1 MADQNPFSEFGGELK
16 AKVSS
21 DNPFSEFGGELKKK
35 EPTSLGFS
43 VTPLPSQDKFQQG
56 LKFAQQ
62 GFKMPSADVQ
72 RQKKEQGYLL
82 NTVSSLDRG
91 FYKNLVGNP
100 VKGLG
105 TLLQGTTA
113 KVLGG
118 SGKGFV
124 SEALIDFGD
133 YFNKTIDEL
142 APQDEEFKNSLTDQF
157 AQAFGQVGSLVLTAG
172 AGGGGKGA
180 SMATQLAPKAAG
192 KAAAARG
199 LAAELTSPTS
209 ISAGLSMGQAEFE
222 KAKQFGASDEDAFEV
237 FYKNAAV
244 GSVLEKIPTMQ
255 FLKRFNQATSG
266 GIANYIKTK
275 GVAGI
280 TGGLEEMTT
289 EVLQQIYANKTAKD
303 VYNIN
308 QNIFEDLTSS
318 GGIGF
323 GVGFLLNAMGA
334 KARLL
339 KRDGKT
345 SEAKQIQDQIQQFES
360 KIEDDNKKGQ
370 DEKIK
375 VNNIVDKIEKGELV
389 PLEDIEFYEANKN
402 KIDKAIQAKQLEAE
416 LSAPSVI
423 MPEENVAPEIIE
435 PTRPAVIMPEENVP
449 VETTVVRPEQQGKA
463 PSVIMPEANVAPEV
477 AETVVTEEVKPTE
490 VKPTE
495 EANYNV
501 IAADYLFTGGKGVIL
516 STDYFLQALTA
527 SFPYSSEK
535 INEIRNRYANKFG
548 NIKDDIGTDSYNS
561 AINEIKDEINKTYNN
576 EKASELFDKIV
587 NNSTGFTL
595 SREGNKV
602 SSELEKLNEEF
613 KPTETKAEVK
623 PTEVKPEVKSKLE
636 AFKSKFAPQP
646 KQLSLKGIG
655 AAETRKINEEAKKV
669 EPKDA
674 RGFALSWLATG
685 DESVSPDSLNK
696 LLGSFRASLNVG
708 KVKKTQEER
717 LRDYV
722 DKEGEDI
729 DKVADKIWDRL
740 PEQMQDKFTSMD
752 VRDQLEMLIAEYPTR
767 KDAAAA
773 LVEYGTGE
781 QGVEEQQARYEEG
794 KGVSE
799 TQEEAPIEI
808 KGGFVP
814 IEEDIDAKSL
824 SKNIEDKYNVKL
836 DLFETDKDISLSKI
850 VVPKETRGKGIGT
863 SAMEEIINYADIN
876 NKRILLTPSTDF
888 GGTSVD
894 RLKEFYKGF
903 GFVENKGKNKD
914 FTTKETMYR
923 NPIQVEETPFAIE
936 EVTSEE
942 VNQMQDIVKDYIN
955 EGITSL
961 PEIKKAIAKE
971 LGYNTRK
978 LRQTID
984 DAYNKYTATKEAAPV
999 EVTSGVVGR
1008 IGNALKK
1015 MFGKDAQKPFVAKDS
1030 KALEA
1035 KLSDIKDD
1043 VRFQIEAGFRGANDM
1058 PVAYRYDTD
1067 QVARERFDIP
1077 KLKKIGEGSD
1087 RVVFDLKDGKV
1098 LKIAKTPRGL
1108 EQNIYEGDYYLSGT
1122 ILPETFERGLNY
1134 VVVEKISPA
1143 ITRTIDLGIADI
1155 NIESDK
1161 KGIGKLNDLLKKL
1174 KQFTQKDFDNHNGD
1188 LQDILAE
1195 YDLTD
1200 IMNYDVIWNDFT
1212 AKRNWGL
1219 KDGEPLHLDGGTFG
1233 GIQMLDR
1240 FKGQKPLSDPEFRD
1254 IYNKSKKAKIENK
1267 DVDKFTKFMAEPNAD
1282 LSRGIEKQKIIDKAK
1297 QDGTFMKAPNGKKS
1311 NLNEEQW
1318 VSVRTKEFKNWFGDW
1333 ESNPKDASKVVDKNG
1348 EPRVIYHGTN
1358 ANFDKFDKEKLGS
1371 KNWMA
1376 DSAYTGFFFA
1386 GDKKTSQAYVGI
1398 NNADWMGLSMAQSP
1412 ILTSVVNKYKT
1423 ELEAAE
1429 KSVENVSQ
1437 SEIEKARK
1445 KHEKSIAPLV
1455 DKLREIKTPE
1465 SFIKEFAEFKR
1476 IPTEVF
1482 KDIDRINTENG
1493 NNKRLNDVKDKI
1505 FKEVEK
1511 GWFNEKGLEPIILNL
1526 FLNVRNPLVFDFE
1539 NNEDTEGLAEK
1550 IKAAKLLGNDGV
1562 IFNNLADGADV
1573 DDIFVAFEPNQIKSA
1588 EKNTGAY
1595 AVDDERINFMSDNG
1609 ILGFTYKNKM
1619 YLNGEKLNPN
1629 TPIHEAGHIWVEWTK
1644 TNDPKIYAKGMEL
1657 VEGSPYLAKVKE
1669 SKFYQQQTEN
1679 MNDAEKAEYF
1689 KNEALAMAIGDKGA
1703 QFVVESKKESFKDW
1717 LKTLW
1722 TKIKSLTGF
1731 KDLTEEEFQNLTFE
1745 EFSKMAVKEILGVE
1759 NDLDQFQAARSM
1771 KKKKEFV
1778 KGKVRGEANKRA
1790 IDDFEVDDMVK
1801 LIKADYDLQTLK
1813 NIKDAIQKRS
1823 AEEVLPS
1830 QPRKIGER
1838 RGERKRV
1845 EPRVEGDEAAG
1856 EGEATPTEDVEKEW
1870 QGAIT
1875 IAANEERRQMLGLP
1889 EYQREKQSFEEW
1901 TNKAIKMIKRGYNVE
1916 KLLDKMEKGNYSPT
1930 PEENQIRKIYVAKL
1944 KSDYDANPTPELE
1957 KKLIRYAQLND
1968 IVNSQLGRQLRSL
1981 ADVTE
1986 PRETLADFVISKM
1999 EANNVDELTEKQR
2012 KQVEKQYEEI
2022 KKKEE
2027 DVEAKLEIND
2037 ELNAQLL
2044 AETVFKEE
2052 KAKRKPYQKTK
2063 DYKADRKSIIE
2074 SIKQKWKDKDKP
2086 TDVLMALPFPVP
2098 TKKAQQLVAI
2108 APDVSKLMA
2117 SYIEEGVDDLKEIVS
2132 RIYVDLR
2139 NEIDGLSEKDI
2150 FDVIAGRYKKEKPL
2164 LTQLQLKK
2172 AELKKE
2178 AELIAKIEDIM
2189 AGNMPTNEKAK
2200 IEQNQRIT
2208 QLRNELRDLKKE
2220 VGFYDLSKINS
2231 LKEKNLEKIKEIDEK
2246 IQKGDFEKAI
2256 KAPSFLEN
2264 PEFRKKYPKEYEAY
2278 IQSAKELSD
2287 KKHEFE
2293 VSLAKDELKGLTFR
2307 DKLVKRWGPE
2317 FKNTLSAIKATLDN
2331 SFIFIQ
2337 LGPAIW
2343 SNPLLLP
2350 KVLNEQ
2356 RKVIFNEGRFKRE
2369 IVQIFENKELAN
2381 LIEVSGLDIL
2391 DPQTLRESLREEQL
2405 GGTDFL
2411 ERSVEIKG
2419 KKYSLATII
2428 KAPFERI
2435 AIAAGNYVRL
2445 KLFLESV
2452 SHLEAQGKT
2461 IETHEKEFKD
2471 AARIANEMTARGE
2484 LAEEFK
2490 TGKLKTLSSL
2500 TWAPKMIGST
2510 INLLGLG
2517 DIYNYALG
2525 RKGYYASLSPELRK
2539 AAIGKMATAIT
2550 VPYLIMAAIALD
2562 DDFEVDYDPRSVTFG
2577 QLKQLS
2583 TGESWNPY
2591 GRFTS
2596 VVRYLILMMLGVRY
2610 IGDEKLRADF
2620 KTETFKF
2627 FRGKMAPAYGLGLDL
2642 AFREGFDGQ
2651 PLSFNDVAKD
2661 AITPLAIKD
2670 LKSYMEDD
2678 GTWGLI
2684 TKGLPAIS
2692 GIKVGTEK
2700 QFNQAKQPLEDV
2712 IKKHA
2717 RTDATYYSFEL
2728 KNPSTK
2734 EIATKEQF
2742 NKFVKER
2749 DRLIA
2754 EKLTD
2759 LYNGYVIT
2767 DSPNPV
2773 PFVSLEAN
2781 EAGKQISTAK
2791 SEATKEAKEIVFG
2804 KKKKTAME
2812 RLIER
2817 KRRLLRR

>member
-16 AKVSS
+16 TKVST

-35 EPTSLGFS
+35 ESTSSGFS
-43 VTPLPSQDKFQQG
+43 VTPLASQDKFQQG
-56 LKFAQQ
+56 LAMAKSPIASAVKKDTQKDDSKFAGMYNNALAGISTAVGGTAYLAEVVFGGRPETMVTRLASARALQQ
-62 GFKMPSADVQ
+62 KAENFFDKLRSDKSSKQFEQEQREQFDITPLQKENQMSREDALFLTMLDPKKLNPIQLEKYNQILSQNKGKEAPSSVFSGVDVKDVESAIFQAPRQILDFTMGAASSGFSYVPQAISNASNEIYEVDKENKLTDA
-72 RQKKEQGYLL
+72 QKAIYIFTQAAIQTALEK
-82 NTVSSLDRG
+82 VSLDLIL
-91 FYKNLVGNP
+91 KNT
-100 VKGLG
+100 GLG
-105 TLLQGTTA
+105 KFAKQKIANQITDKFVKSGIKATAEDIEKEAIKLASSMASRAKRIGIKAVTGAITEPGTEGLQT
-113 KVLGG
+113 GG
-118 SGKGFV
+118 SEGIKLLTNKLSKTNVFNEKDIIANLGKNIINSAVLATGPGAIGGGFVGGFQNTNKAIRSEVAKAGKKYFIDGTEV
-124 SEALIDFGD
+124 SEAE
-133 YFNKTIDEL
+133 FNKATGNKNVVSDITNIQQEISKQVEEGNIT
-142 APQDEEFKNSLTDQF
+142 PQEAEAANIT
-157 AQAFGQVGSLVLTAG
+157 AQQYAQIAG
-172 AGGGGKGA
+172 
-180 SMATQLAPKAAG
+180 
-192 KAAAARG
+192 
-199 LAAELTSPTS
+199 
-209 ISAGLSMGQAEFE
+209 
-222 KAKQFGASDEDAFEV
+222 
-237 FYKNAAV
+237 
-244 GSVLEKIPTMQ
+244 KIPTTVSPQ
-255 FLKRFNQATSG
+255 DKYRIIG
-266 GIANYIKTK
+266 GIEQREA
-275 GVAGI
+275 
-280 TGGLEEMTT
+280 
-289 EVLQQIYANKTAKD
+289 
-303 VYNIN
+303 
-308 QNIFEDLTSS
+308 
-318 GGIGF
+318 
-323 GVGFLLNAMGA
+323 LNA
-334 KARLL
+334 R
-339 KRDGKT
+339 
-345 SEAKQIQDQIQQFES
+345 KQQAYDELTNLDPVFRKEKQDQI
-360 KIEDDNKKGQ
+360 D
-370 DEKIK
+370 
-375 VNNIVDKIEKGELV
+375 L
-389 PLEDIEFYEANKN
+389 
-402 KIDKAIQAKQLEAE
+402 IQAKIDETNDYLEGIVSGKKPEYKEKRGMYFKVDSEGNETPINKETYDLAKSIRE
-416 LSAPSVI
+416 EDERKAKEEVDTTPAVI
-423 MPEENVAPEIIE
+423 MPEENVAPQVVE
-435 PTRPAVIMPEENVP
+435 PSKGPAVIMPEENVP
-449 VETTVVRPEQQGKA
+449 AETTVVRPEQQGKGA
-463 PSVIMPEANVAPEV
+463 AVIMPEANVAPEV
-477 AETVVTEEVKPTE
+477 AETMVTEEVKPT
-490 VKPTE
+490 
-495 EANYNV
+495 
-501 IAADYLFTGGKGVIL
+501 
-516 STDYFLQALTA
+516 Q
-527 SFPYSSEK
+527 
-535 INEIRNRYANKFG
+535 
-548 NIKDDIGTDSYNS
+548 
-561 AINEIKDEINKTYNN
+561 
-576 EKASELFDKIV
+576 
-587 NNSTGFTL
+587 
-595 SREGNKV
+595 
-602 SSELEKLNEEF
+602 
-613 KPTETKAEVK
+613 
-623 PTEVKPEVKSKLE
+623 VKPEIKSKLQDYKQKFSSIDLLKNPTKESIDKFIEGYDFNKGKMAYENIQE
-636 AFKSKFAPQP
+636 APSGLSDQEVKKFNVENSTNPKELVEIYLSEPKESKLSAKEEVIAEGLSKVTLSSFKRFGDKNLITGGMARTYFNKGA
-646 KQLSLKGIG
+646 KGIDVR
-655 AAETRKINEEAKKV
+655 AQELSKELDI
-669 EPKDA
+669 EPKDIVDFMVKYPSGA
-674 RGFALSWLATG
+674 SAALRSGESDVAYAAAMKFQDLTG
-685 DESVSPDSLNK
+685 LRMSDRVAKKISDKDKAPK
-696 LLGSFRASLNVG
+696 
-708 KVKKTQEER
+708 KKTEIEFDEEE
-717 LRDYV
+717 V
-722 DKEGEDI
+722 
-729 DKVADKIWDRL
+729 
-740 PEQMQDKFTSMD
+740 
-752 VRDQLEMLIAEYPTR
+752 PTQF
-767 KDAAAA
+767 
-773 LVEYGTGE
+773 E
-781 QGVEEQQARYEEG
+781 
-794 KGVSE
+794 
-799 TQEEAPIEI
+799 
-808 KGGFVP
+808 GGFVP
-814 IEEDIDAKSL
+814 FEEEMDIE
-824 SKNIEDKYNVKL
+824 
-836 DLFETDKDISLSKI
+836 
-850 VVPKETRGKGIGT
+850 G
-863 SAMEEIINYADIN
+863 MEEPPFA
-876 NKRILLTPSTDF
+876 
-888 GGTSVD
+888 
-894 RLKEFYKGF
+894 
-903 GFVENKGKNKD
+903 
-914 FTTKETMYR
+914 
-923 NPIQVEETPFAIE
+923 VEEATTE
-936 EVTSEE
+936 EVA
-942 VNQMQDIVKDYIN
+942 QMQDIVKDYID
-955 EGITSL
+955 EGTTSL
-961 PEIKKAIAKE
+961 SEIKKAIAKE
-971 LGYNTRK
+971 LGYNTKK

-984 DAYNKYTATKEAAPV
+984 DAYNKYTATKGAAPA
-999 EVTSGVVGR
+999 EVTSGVIGR

-1015 MFGKDAQKPFVAKDS
+1015 MFGKDAQKPFIAKDS

-1035 KLSDIKDD
+1035 KLKDIRED
-1043 VRFQIEAGFRGANDM
+1043 VRFQIEAGFRGTNDM

-1067 QVARERFDIP
+1067 KVARERFDIP

-1098 LKIAKTPRGL
+1098 LKVAKTPRGL
-1108 EQNIYEGDYYLSGT
+1108 EQNIYEGDYYLAGT

-1174 KQFTQKDFDNHNGD
+1174 KQFTQKDFDNYNGD

-1219 KDGEPLHLDGGTFG
+1219 KNGEPLHLDGGTFG

-1240 FKGQKPLSDPEFRD
+1240 FKGQKPLNDSEFRD
-1254 IYNKSKKAKIENK
+1254 IYNRSKKAKIENK

-1333 ESNPKDASKVVDKNG
+1333 ENNPKDASKVLDKNG

-1386 GDKKTSQAYVGI
+1386 GDEKTSQAYVGI
-1398 NNADWMGLSMAQSP
+1398 NNADWMGLSMSQSP

-1429 KSVENVSQ
+1429 KAIENVSQ
-1437 SEIEKARK
+1437 AEIEKARK
-1445 KHEKSIAPLV
+1445 KHEKSIEPLV

-1539 NNEDTEGLAEK
+1539 NNEDTEGLTEK

-1595 AVDDERINFMSDNG
+1595 AVDDERINFMSDSG

-1644 TNDPKIYAKGMEL
+1644 INDPKIYAKGMEL
-1657 VEGSPYLAKVKE
+1657 VEGSPYLKKVKD
-1669 SKFYQQQTEN
+1669 SKFYQQQAEN
-1679 MNDAEKAEYF
+1679 MTDAEKADYF

-1790 IDDFEVDDMVK
+1790 IDDFEVEDMVK

-1957 KKLIRYAQLND
+1957 KKLIRYTQLND

-1981 ADVTE
+1981 ADVAE

-2200 IEQNQRIT
+2200 IEQNQRLT

-2246 IQKGDFEKAI
+2246 IQKGDFEKTI

-2278 IQSAKELSD
+2278 IQSVKELSD

-2307 DKLVKRWGPE
+2307 DKLMKRWGPE
-2317 FKNTLSAIKATLDN
+2317 FKNTLSAIKATADN

-2337 LGPAIW
+2337 LGPAMW
-2343 SNPLLLP
+2343 QNPLLLP

-2445 KLFLESV
+2445 RLFLESV

-2471 AARIANEMTARGE
+2471 AARIANELTSRGE
-2484 LAEEFK
+2484 MSEEFK

-2500 TWAPKMIGST
+2500 MWAPKMISST
-2510 INLLGLG
+2510 LNLLGIG
-2517 DIYNYALG
+2517 DAYNWALG

-2539 AAIGKMATAIT
+2539 VAISKMAIAIT

-2596 VVRYLILMMLGVRY
+2596 VVRYIILMLMGVRY
-2610 IGDEKLRADF
+2610 IGDEKMRADF

-2627 FRGKMAPAYGLGLDL
+2627 FRGKMAPAYGLALDL

-2651 PLSFNDVAKD
+2651 PLSFEDVAKD
-2661 AITPLAIKD
+2661 AVTPLALKD
-2670 LKSYMEDD
+2670 LKTYLEDD

-2684 TKGLPAIS
+2684 TKGLPAIT

-2717 RTDATYYSFEL
+2717 RTDDTYYSFEL

-2742 NKFVKER
+2742 DKFVKER

-2791 SEATKEAKEIVFG
+2791 SEATKEAKEAVFG

>member
-1 MADQNPFSEFGGELK
+1 MDNFEDQDLGGLPILKKETPSQEKEL
-16 AKVSS
+16 
-21 DNPFSEFGGELKKK
+21 GGLPILKKK
-35 EPTSLGFS
+35 EPTPLGSSGLDSKSLLPKFNKTGV
-43 VTPLPSQDKFQQG
+43 VTTPMGIVETGLEEPKPINVTLKEKAFEKRYYNQPLEKGLIFTDKTKILEPSSRALTGKIQEVPEVDLTKSTQKDLVEKSREQPFV
-56 LKFAQQ
+56 
-62 GFKMPSADVQ
+62 MPSAEE
-72 RQKKEQGYLL
+72 QKSRKEQGYLL
-82 NTVSSLDRG
+82 NTVSALDRG
-91 FYKNLVGNP
+91 FYKNLIGNP

-105 TLLQGTTA
+105 ILLQGATS

-124 SEALIDFGD
+124 SEALVDFGD

-172 AGGGGKGA
+172 AGGVGKGA

-199 LAAELTSPTS
+199 LVAELTSPTS

-222 KAKQFGASDEDAFEV
+222 KAKQYGASDEQAFEV

-289 EVLQQIYANKTAKD
+289 EVLQQLYSNKTAKD

-345 SEAKQIQDQIQQFES
+345 NEAKQIQDQIQQFES
-360 KIEDDNKKGQ
+360 KIEEDNKKEQ

-375 VNNIVDKIEKGELV
+375 VNNIVDKIEKGELI
-389 PLEDIEFYEANKN
+389 PLDDIEFYEANKN
-402 KIDKAIQAKQLEAE
+402 KIDKAIQARQLETE

-449 VETTVVRPEQQGKA
+449 VETTVVRPQQQGKA

-490 VKPTE
+490 
-495 EANYNV
+495 A
-501 IAADYLFTGGKGVIL
+501 
-516 STDYFLQALTA
+516 
-527 SFPYSSEK
+527 
-535 INEIRNRYANKFG
+535 
-548 NIKDDIGTDSYNS
+548 
-561 AINEIKDEINKTYNN
+561 
-576 EKASELFDKIV
+576 
-587 NNSTGFTL
+587 
-595 SREGNKV
+595 
-602 SSELEKLNEEF
+602 
-613 KPTETKAEVK
+613 
-623 PTEVKPEVKSKLE
+623 KPEIKSKLQDYKQKFSSIDLLKNPTKESIDKFIEGYDFNKGKMSYENIQE
-636 AFKSKFAPQP
+636 APSGLSDQEVKKFNVENSTNPKELVEIYLSEPKESKLSAKEEVIAEGLSKVTLSSFKRFGDKNLITGGMARTYFNKGAKGIDVRAQELSKELDIQP
-646 KQLSLKGIG
+646 KDIVDFMVKYPSG
-655 AAETRKINEEAKKV
+655 ASAALRSGESDVAYAAAMKFQDLTGLRMSDRVAKKISDKDKA
-669 EPKDA
+669 PK
-674 RGFALSWLATG
+674 
-685 DESVSPDSLNK
+685 
-696 LLGSFRASLNVG
+696 
-708 KVKKTQEER
+708 KKTEIEFDEEE
-717 LRDYV
+717 V
-722 DKEGEDI
+722 
-729 DKVADKIWDRL
+729 
-740 PEQMQDKFTSMD
+740 
-752 VRDQLEMLIAEYPTR
+752 PTQF
-767 KDAAAA
+767 
-773 LVEYGTGE
+773 E
-781 QGVEEQQARYEEG
+781 
-794 KGVSE
+794 
-799 TQEEAPIEI
+799 
-808 KGGFVP
+808 GGFVP
-814 IEEDIDAKSL
+814 FEEDMD
-824 SKNIEDKYNVKL
+824 IE
-836 DLFETDKDISLSKI
+836 
-850 VVPKETRGKGIGT
+850 G
-863 SAMEEIINYADIN
+863 MEEPPFA
-876 NKRILLTPSTDF
+876 
-888 GGTSVD
+888 
-894 RLKEFYKGF
+894 
-903 GFVENKGKNKD
+903 
-914 FTTKETMYR
+914 
-923 NPIQVEETPFAIE
+923 VEEATTE
-936 EVTSEE
+936 EVA
-942 VNQMQDIVKDYIN
+942 QMQDIVKDYID
-955 EGITSL
+955 EGTTSL
-961 PEIKKAIAKE
+961 SEIKKAIAKE
-971 LGYNTRK
+971 LGYNTKK

-984 DAYNKYTATKEAAPV
+984 DAYNKYTATKAAAPA
-999 EVTSGVVGR
+999 EVTSGVIGR

-1015 MFGKDAQKPFVAKDS
+1015 MFGKDAQKPFIAKDS

-1035 KLSDIKDD
+1035 KLKDIRED
-1043 VRFQIEAGFRGANDM
+1043 VRFQIEAGFRGTNNM

-1067 QVARERFDIP
+1067 KVARERFDIP

-1098 LKIAKTPRGL
+1098 LKVAKTPRGL
-1108 EQNIYEGDYYLSGT
+1108 EQNIYEGDYYLTGT

-1267 DVDKFTKFMAEPNAD
+1267 DVDKFTKFMANDAESDFTAD
-1282 LSRGIEKQKIIDKAK
+1282 DIK
-1297 QDGTFMKAPNGKKS
+1297 
-1311 NLNEEQW
+1311 
-1318 VSVRTKEFKNWFGDW
+1318 
-1333 ESNPKDASKVVDKNG
+1333 
-1348 EPRVIYHGTN
+1348 
-1358 ANFDKFDKEKLGS
+1358 
-1371 KNWMA
+1371 
-1376 DSAYTGFFFA
+1376 
-1386 GDKKTSQAYVGI
+1386 
-1398 NNADWMGLSMAQSP
+1398 
-1412 ILTSVVNKYKT
+1412 KYKT
-1423 ELEAAE
+1423 LAGFEKYGSRYKTVTLSEMGVDKSITNAKQFADKLAEADGPFKGILKAIAKTPGLDKVRFEIVDGYIINDMGSAAGTYGPDPENLATWVWENNGKLLRVGDTKENTYYTGTHELMHWVTIDSIMADTKSQDYKALEKIYTFIRSNDKFKDLTTDNMWGKSYGLFNFKEFMAEILINPEFRENIGEITAANKEEFLKGFE
-1429 KSVENVSQ
+1429 KGSNFGKDFDEYGLGIAIYNAIARA
-1437 SEIEKARK
+1437 IEKMLGTYGGRIDFD
-1445 KHEKSIAPLV
+1445 KSLMDNAV
-1455 DKLREIKTPE
+1455 DLSIKTFLK
-1465 SFIKEFAEFKR
+1465 SG
-1476 IPTEVF
+1476 
-1482 KDIDRINTENG
+1482 NTPS
-1493 NNKRLNDVKDKI
+1493 K
-1505 FKEVEK
+1505 
-1511 GWFNEKGLEPIILNL
+1511 
-1526 FLNVRNPLVFDFE
+1526 
-1539 NNEDTEGLAEK
+1539 
-1550 IKAAKLLGNDGV
+1550 
-1562 IFNNLADGADV
+1562 
-1573 DDIFVAFEPNQIKSA
+1573 
-1588 EKNTGAY
+1588 
-1595 AVDDERINFMSDNG
+1595 INFMADENAE
-1609 ILGFTYKNKM
+1609 IIGFTYNNRM
-1619 YLNGEKLNPN
+1619 YLNGSALNPN

-1657 VEGSPYLAKVKE
+1657 VKNSPYFKKAKE
-1669 SKFYQQQTEN
+1669 SKFYQKQANNLPEN
-1679 MNDAEKAEYF
+1679 QREDYYS
-1689 KNEALAMAIGDKGA
+1689 NEALAMAIGDKGA

-1759 NDLDQFQAARSM
+1759 NDLDQFQAARSI

-1790 IDDFEVDDMVK
+1790 IDDFEVDDMIK

-1845 EPRVEGDEAAG
+1845 EPRVEGEDVTG

-1916 KLLDKMEKGNYSPT
+1916 KLLDKIEKGYSPS

-1957 KKLIRYAQLND
+1957 KKLIRYTQLND

-2022 KKKEE
+2022 KKKEV

-2037 ELNAQLL
+2037 ELNTQLL

-2063 DYKADRKSIIE
+2063 DYKADRKSIID

-2539 AAIGKMATAIT
+2539 AAIGKMATAIA
-2550 VPYLIMAAIALD
+2550 VPYLAMAALALD

-2577 QLKQLS
+2577 QIKQIS
-2583 TGESWNPY
+2583 TGKSWNPY

-2670 LKSYMEDD
+2670 LKTYLEDD

-2684 TKGLPAIS
+2684 TQGLPALS

-2700 QFNQAKQPLEDV
+2700 QYNQAKQPLEDI

-2717 RTDATYYSFEL
+2717 RTDDTYYSFEL

-2742 NKFVKER
+2742 DKFVKER
-2749 DRLIA
+2749 DKLIA

-2773 PFVSLEAN
+2773 PFVSLEPN

-2791 SEATKEAKEIVFG
+2791 TEATKEAKEIVFG

-2817 KRRLLRR
+2817 KRRMLRR